1 MFPVPKD
8 TFARGTAFFASDGRT
23 MMGKTQLV
31 PKAADPH
38 AHKGPAG
45 SPISLY
51 ETYVG
56 GVDDGHRWMSIT
68 SYGNVSFADHALLT
82 PAGVFELASPDGA
95 ASVVLRRRG
104 GGSGGSGGS
113 GGAAARGR
121 DTQTLGSLRFE
132 GAAGGHEGAS
142 LRAEL
147 DDQGQRDARA
157 GTRLVLATAAA
168 GSAGGGGNGGTGKD
182 AGPVDRLIVDSA
194 GRVTITSS
202 NPAEGPHSAA
212 SSSSS
217 SSSSSSAS
225 ASASAGSGDAGDAAL
240 TVAGGVRVGAASSFG
255 GDITCSKGCGALRF
269 DGGAIGDVQRIV
281 LPAGAKRALEFTT
294 AEASAGGKDTG
305 TKESN
310 HGDDDDDDDEALV
323 MRFDTAQ
330 RVITLGGTLAQQH
343 TVGVNLSGGNVRV
356 KSALTV
362 VDGAHATHQLQLPR
376 PETVRGA
383 TFTICNIDAKAA
395 ILGVAASPGGGSS
408 GGGGSSASASASAS
422 ATEALFHKGGA
433 KAAET
438 VEIPQNTCTE
448 MISDALRY
456 VSLVEWTYRVSL

>member
-1 MFPVPKD
+1 M
-8 TFARGTAFFASDGRT
+8 
-23 MMGKTQLV
+23 
-31 PKAADPH
+31 
-38 AHKGPAG
+38 
-45 SPISLY
+45 
-51 ETYVG
+51 
-56 GVDDGHRWMSIT
+56 
-68 SYGNVSFADHALLT
+68 
-82 PAGVFELASPDGA
+82 
-95 ASVVLRRRG
+95 
-104 GGSGGSGGS
+104 
-113 GGAAARGR
+113 
-121 DTQTLGSLRFE
+121 RFE

-157 GTRLVLATAAA
+157 GTRLVLATA
-168 GSAGGGGNGGTGKD
+168 GGNGGNGDKGKD

-194 GRVTITSS
+194 GRVTIKSS
-202 NPAEGPHSAA
+202 SPAEGPHSGAA
-212 SSSSS
+212 SSSSP
-217 SSSSSSAS
+217 AD
-225 ASASAGSGDAGDAAL
+225 AGDAGDAGDAAL

-294 AEASAGGKDTG
+294 AEASAGGGKDTG
-305 TKESN
+305 T
-310 HGDDDDDDDEALV
+310 DDDDEALV

-408 GGGGSSASASASAS
+408 GGGGSSASASASA
-422 ATEALFHKGGA
+422 TEALFHKGGA
-433 KAAET
+433 KAVET

-456 VSLVEWTYRVSL
+456 VSLVEWTYRVSV